1 MTIFVLVEL
10 DLSKAPSG
18 NVIRLTNA
26 PYDIVW
32 NGYLFTGNGD
42 LLQIDGLETT
52 ADLTTIGTTV
62 TLQGV
67 DPAFQQQIDANG
79 FLNAPIDVLLADVP
93 EGTNIAASAAY
104 WHRGFCDTPA
114 TVVDYQ
120 NSTITIGVE
129 TQSIFKQLENIPN
142 MMRTSQAN
150 HQAHHNGDRFF
161 EFVADTPVEEIWRT

>member
-1 MTIFVLVEL
+1 MTTFVLVEL
-10 DLSKAPSG
+10 DLSNAPSG
-18 NVIRLTNA
+18 NVIRMTNA
-26 PYDIVW
+26 PYDIIW
-32 NGYLFTGNGD
+32 NGYQFIGNGD

-79 FLNAPIDVLLADVP
+79 FLNAPIDILLADVP
-93 EGTNIAASAAY
+93 EGANIASSAAY

-129 TQSIFKQLENIPN
+129 TQSIFKQLENVPDL
-142 MMRTSQAN
+142 MRTSQTN
-150 HQAHHNGDRFF
+150 HQAYHDGDRFF